1 MSNTEEMECTVFGDK
16 VLFIIEHLL
25 QYGTSL
31 REALLL

>member
-16 VLFIIEHLL
+16 ILFTIEHLP

-31 REALLL
+31 REAFML